1 MCLAISF
8 GMVYAE
14 STAAEVINATRLNNA
29 TNESISVPEN
39 ATNATISENAT
50 NPFAKTKGWKDS
62 STKKCC
68 RAFYFLYCSSA

>member
-8 GMVYAE
+8 GMVYAD
-14 STAAEVINATRLNNA
+14 STAAEVVNATRFNNT

-39 ATNATISENAT
+39 ATNATISETPSENRT

-62 STKKCC
+62 TTRNGSGIKN
-68 RAFYFLYCSSA
+68 

>member
-8 GMVYAE
+8 GMIYAE
-14 STAAEVINATRLNNA
+14 STAAEVVNATLLNNT
-29 TNESISVPEN
+29 TNESISIPEN

-62 STKKCC
+62 STKNGGGIKN
-68 RAFYFLYCSSA
+68 L

>member
-14 STAAEVINATRLNNA
+14 STAAEVVNATRLNNT
-29 TNESISVPEN
+29 TNESIRVP
-39 ATNATISENAT
+39 ENAT

-62 STKKCC
+62 STKNSGGIKN
-68 RAFYFLYCSSA
+68 